1 MLITM
6 LQIVN
11 VFCCCCYCGV
21 GLEFNFVLKI
31 CVFVLI
37 DLENILI

>member
-6 LQIVN
+6 QIVN
-11 VFCCCCYCGV
+11 VFCCCYCGV
-21 GLEFNFVLKI
+21 DLEFNFVLKV
-31 CVFVLI
+31 CVFVLT